1 MAVLDFHKERQY
13 VVMGVFVLVAFILMA
28 RAVQL
33 QLVDS
38 TYRTKADAL
47 TIEKDV
53 LYPSRGVMYDRN
65 MQLLVYNNPL
75 YDLMVTYKNVNPQMD
90 TAKLCRLLG
99 IDTAQFR
106 QNLEKD
112 WKSKK
117 FSKALPFPFM
127 TMLPPET
134 YARLQECLHEF
145 PGFYVQV
152 RNVRGFPQHNGSHV
166 IGYISEVSDAQI
178 QRYQGV
184 YEMGDYIGTSGLEKF
199 YEPVLRGK
207 KGFRYI
213 MKDNLGRLVGPYKN
227 GSLDS
232 VAVAG
237 KDLVCSIDIKLQ
249 ALAEKCLEGKVGSVV
264 AIEPSTGEILAMC
277 SSPTYDPEK
286 MTVNRNRGEFMKML
300 LRDTLKPLYDRTCHA
315 EYPPGSIYKPMLGLI
330 ALQMGVWGKGN
341 GVACSHGY
349 HYNNLTIK
357 CHGHSYAG
365 NIQSGIKHSCNA
377 YFCTLFRAIVD
388 KHGFKNSKIGLD
400 SLNEY
405 LYRFGMGKPLGIDY
419 PGEKDGFTPTSKY
432 YDKMITK
439 KGRGPWYS
447 TTIVSL
453 GIGQGENL
461 LTTVQMANMAAAIA
475 NRGFYYTPHLVKGLK
490 SGEKVEAADLRFLK
504 KHDTG
509 VEARHFEDV
518 IEGMQMVVEE
528 GTGSNARVSGIT
540 VCGKTGTSQNP
551 HGADNSVFI
560 GFAPKN
566 DPKIV
571 IAVYVE
577 NSGFGNDF
585 AAPITSLMIEQYLRG
600 SIPQY
605 RKWLVEKMQ
614 HAKLIHSPGRGFYIR
629 KGG

>member
-1 MAVLDFHKERQY
+1 
-13 VVMGVFVLVAFILMA
+13 
-28 RAVQL
+28 
-33 QLVDS
+33 
-38 TYRTKADAL
+38 
-47 TIEKDV
+47 
-53 LYPSRGVMYDRN
+53 
-65 MQLLVYNNPL
+65 
-75 YDLMVTYKNVNPQMD
+75 
-90 TAKLCRLLG
+90 
-99 IDTAQFR
+99 
-106 QNLEKD
+106 
-112 WKSKK
+112 
-117 FSKALPFPFM
+117 
-127 TMLPPET
+127 
-134 YARLQECLHEF
+134 
-145 PGFYVQV
+145 
-152 RNVRGFPQHNGSHV
+152 
-166 IGYISEVSDAQI
+166 
-178 QRYQGV
+178 
-184 YEMGDYIGTSGLEKF
+184 
-199 YEPVLRGK
+199 
-207 KGFRYI
+207 
-213 MKDNLGRLVGPYKN
+213 
-227 GSLDS
+227 
-232 VAVAG
+232 
-237 KDLVCSIDIKLQ
+237 
-249 ALAEKCLEGKVGSVV
+249 
-264 AIEPSTGEILAMC
+264 
-277 SSPTYDPEK
+277 
-286 MTVNRNRGEFMKML
+286 
-300 LRDTLKPLYDRTCHA
+300 
-315 EYPPGSIYKPMLGLI
+315 
-330 ALQMGVWGKGN
+330 MGVWNKSN
-341 GVACSHGY
+341 GVGCSHGY

-490 SGEKVEAADLRFLK
+490 SGEKLEAADLRFLK